1 MQLDN
6 RQFVIVGSGISGYSA
21 LRYLLAQGYA
31 VRVMDT
37 REIAPNASEIKTLLP
52 ATAVHFGG
60 LQQEWLEQSDVIVLS
75 PGLSPQEPAIAEA
88 VAKGVTLI
96 GDIELFAQVCTK
108 PYIAITGSNG
118 KSTVTTLVTELLRS
132 QGIKAYMG
140 GNIGTPALDLLQQKD
155 AELYVLELS
164 SFQLETCPS
173 LAPVA
178 ATVLNISDDHM
189 DRHSSL
195 ARYSEVKDRIYH
207 KAAYGVYAEDY
218 PLQPQVH
225 QKGIVRFG
233 VTQQEGTEF
242 SIELHD
248 QQRCLVQMGERLI
261 AADELTLPGA
271 MGELNVLAALA
282 LVQPYIKD
290 KMAML
295 AVLRSFEGLPH
306 RCQSVAKHADVLWV
320 NDSKGTNP
328 GATMAAIKSFDRGMV
343 LILGGV
349 HKGGAI
355 DELVELIR
363 HRVHSVVL
371 FGRDAAVFAQ
381 ALKDHACY
389 PASDLATAVTLSAK
403 HSRAGDVVLFSPA
416 CASFDMFENY
426 IERGNIFNQV
436 VLDLKKRHTP
446 CTQ

>member
-1 MQLDN
+1 M
-6 RQFVIVGSGISGYSA
+6 
-21 LRYLLAQGYA
+21 
-31 VRVMDT
+31 
-37 REIAPNASEIKTLLP
+37 
-52 ATAVHFGG
+52 
-60 LQQEWLEQSDVIVLS
+60 IVLS

-96 GDIELFAQVCTK
+96 GDVELFAQVCTK

-118 KSTVTTLVTELLRS
+118 KSKVTTLVTELLNS

-140 GNIGTPALDLLQQKD
+140 GNIGTPVLDLLQQKD

-225 QKGIVRFG
+225 EKQVVRFG
-233 VTQQEGTEF
+233 ITQQVGIEF
-242 SIELHD
+242 SVELYD
-248 QQRCLVQMGERLI
+248 QRRCLMHMGEHLI

-282 LVQPYIKD
+282 LVEPYIKD
-290 KMAML
+290 KTAML
-295 AVLRSFEGLPH
+295 AVLRGFEGLPH
-306 RCQSVAKHADVLWV
+306 RCQLVAEHADVLWI

-355 DELVELIR
+355 DYLIELIR
-363 HRVHSVVL
+363 HRIHSVIL
-371 FGRDAAVFAQ
+371 LGRDAAVFAE
-381 ALKDHACY
+381 ALEGHACY
-389 PASDLATAVTLSAK
+389 QASDLAAAVTLSIE

-416 CASFDMFENY
+416 CASFDMFDNY
-426 IERGNIFNQV
+426 QQRGASFVQLVHKQV
-436 VLDLKKRHTP
+436 VGGQHVV
-446 CTQ
+446 

>member
-164 SFQLETCPS
+164 SFQLETCP
-173 LAPVA
+173 
-178 ATVLNISDDHM
+178 
-189 DRHSSL
+189 
-195 ARYSEVKDRIYH
+195 
-207 KAAYGVYAEDY
+207 
-218 PLQPQVH
+218 
-225 QKGIVRFG
+225 
-233 VTQQEGTEF
+233 
-242 SIELHD
+242 
-248 QQRCLVQMGERLI
+248 
-261 AADELTLPGA
+261 
-271 MGELNVLAALA
+271 
-282 LVQPYIKD
+282 
-290 KMAML
+290 
-295 AVLRSFEGLPH
+295 
-306 RCQSVAKHADVLWV
+306 
-320 NDSKGTNP
+320 
-328 GATMAAIKSFDRGMV
+328 
-343 LILGGV
+343 
-349 HKGGAI
+349 
-355 DELVELIR
+355 
-363 HRVHSVVL
+363 
-371 FGRDAAVFAQ
+371 
-381 ALKDHACY
+381 
-389 PASDLATAVTLSAK
+389 
-403 HSRAGDVVLFSPA
+403 
-416 CASFDMFENY
+416 
-426 IERGNIFNQV
+426 
-436 VLDLKKRHTP
+436 
-446 CTQ
+446 